1 MANCKGECNK
11 QLQGLAARLSHA
23 EDNITNHFMGV
34 STLVAGLAANPLTI
48 GSVTAL
54 LPTYNSLPS
63 GMELLQ
69 LLKDALPDIDAITMK
84 QLMLSASEAAM
95 DTLAATMDEVGAAMI
110 ATATAAVSAAEDVV
124 TSTADSL
131 AAAIQSGNQIAI
143 DAAQAAHNL
152 ANINLSS
159 AITSKLSI
167 SGFMEG
173 QAKISKCKSKSFLLG
188 D

>member
-69 LLKDALPDIDAITMK
+69 LLKDALPDIDTITMK
-84 QLMLSASEAAM
+84 KLMLSASEAAM

-110 ATATAAVSAAEDVV
+110 ATAAAAVTAAEGVV

-143 DAAQAAHNL
+143 DAAQAAHDL
-152 ANINLSS
+152 ANINLGS
-159 AITSKLSI
+159 ANLSFTSI

-173 QAKISKCKSKSFLLG
+173 QSKISKCKSKSFLLG

>member
-1 MANCKGECNK
+1 MANCNGECNK

-34 STLVAGLAANPLTI
+34 STLVEGLLANPLTV
-48 GSVTAL
+48 GSAAPL
-54 LPTYNSLPS
+54 SAIYNSLPS
-63 GMELLQ
+63 GMELVQ

-84 QLMLSASEAAM
+84 KLMLSASEALL
-95 DTLAATMDEVGAAMI
+95 DTLAATMDEVGAVMVAS
-110 ATATAAVSAAEDVV
+110 ATAAVSAAEAVV

-143 DAAQAAHNL
+143 DAAQAAHDL
-152 ANINLSS
+152 ANINLGS
-159 AITSKLSI
+159 ANLSFTSI

-173 QAKISKCKSKSFLLG
+173 QSKISKCKSKSFLLG

>member
-11 QLQGLAARLSHA
+11 QLQGLAARLAHA
-23 EDNITNHFMGV
+23 EDKITNHFMGV

-95 DTLAATMDEVGAAMI
+95 DTLAATMDQVGAAMV
-110 ATATAAVSAAEDVV
+110 ASASAAVSAAEDVV
-124 TSTADSL
+124 TSTADAL
-131 AAAIQSGNQIAI
+131 AAAIHRKSVQQRIRRSTELLPRFLKSVG
-143 DAAQAAHNL
+143 DYRHSERPKSQAL
-152 ANINLSS
+152 
-159 AITSKLSI
+159 
-167 SGFMEG
+167 
-173 QAKISKCKSKSFLLG
+173 
-188 D
+188 

>member
-1 MANCKGECNK
+1 MANCTGECNK

-34 STLVAGLAANPLTI
+34 STLVSGLASNPLTL

-69 LLKDALPDIDAITMK
+69 LLKDALPDVDALTIK
-84 QLMLSASEAAM
+84 KLMMSASEAAM

-110 ATATAAVSAAEDVV
+110 ATATNAVSAAEGVV
-124 TSTADSL
+124 TSTAASL
-131 AAAIQSGNQIAI
+131 TAAIQTGNQIAI
-143 DAAQAAHNL
+143 DAAQAAHDL
-152 ANINLSS
+152 ANVNLG
-159 AITSKLSI
+159 TSKLSFDSI
-167 SGFMEG
+167 SGFIVG
-173 QAKISKCKSKSFLLG
+173 QAKISKCKTKSFLLG

>member
-1 MANCKGECNK
+1 MANCTGECNK

-69 LLKDALPDIDAITMK
+69 LLKDALPDVDAITMK
-84 QLMLSASEAAM
+84 KLMLSASEATM
-95 DTLAATMDEVGAAMI
+95 DTLAATMDQVGAVMVSA
-110 ATATAAVSAAEDVV
+110 ATSAVSAAEGVV

-131 AAAIQSGNQIAI
+131 AAAIQAGNQTAI
-143 DAAQAAHNL
+143 NAAQAAHDL
-152 ANINLSS
+152 ANINLGS
-159 AITSKLSI
+159 ALTSKLSI

-173 QAKISKCKSKSFLLG
+173 QAKISKCKTKSFLLG